1 MANRDVTNAPS
12 GQPVPAGPGSGGKLW
27 QKNIVSLQEVEKF
40 TVGNDREMDIYL
52 AAFDVLGSL
61 AHTHMLETIGLLTK
75 NERDQLHAALKDI
88 YKQIKEGRFVLA
100 ENVEDIHSQVELL
113 LTEKLGDIGKKIHS
127 ARSRNDQVLVDVKL
141 FLRNELQELVLATQ
155 PLFQLLQSQS
165 EKYKNDL
172 LPGYTHLQLAMPS
185 SFGLW
190 FGAYA
195 ESLVDDITTLKAA
208 YEVVNKNPLGSA
220 AGYGS
225 SFPINR
231 KLTTALLG
239 FDDLNYNVVYAQMG
253 RGKAE
258 RVVAMAL
265 ANVADT
271 LSRLS
276 MDACLFLNQNFG
288 FISFPPQLTTGSS
301 IMPHKKN
308 PDVFELIRSYCN
320 RIKALPNEIMLM
332 TTNLPSGYHRDLQ
345 LLKEHLFP
353 SFKILRH
360 CIEMAGL
367 MLSNIE
373 VKKDILQDEKYKY
386 LFSVEE
392 VNKLVLQGLPFR
404 DAYKKVGLDIE
415 ENNFHY
421 STSVNHT
428 HEGSIGNLCT
438 EEIQKM
444 MQKAIDGFNFSKVK
458 GALEQLLS

>member
-1 MANRDVTNAPS
+1 M
-12 GQPVPAGPGSGGKLW
+12 KLW
-27 QKNIVSLQEVEKF
+27 QKDTPPTGGDGGKEVERF
-40 TVGNDREMDIYL
+40 TVGKDREMDMYL
-52 AAFDVLGSL
+52 AAFDVFGSL
-61 AHTHMLETIGLLTK
+61 AHTQMLESIGLLTRDELSQLKVELK
-75 NERDQLHAALKDI
+75 NI
-88 YKQIKEGRFVLA
+88 YRQIQKGEFRLQHD
-100 ENVEDIHSQVELL
+100 VEDIHSHVEIL
-113 LTEKLGDIGKKIHS
+113 LTETLGDIGKKIHA
-127 ARSRNDQVLVDVKL
+127 ARSRNDQVLVDIKL
-141 FLRNELQELVLATQ
+141 FLRNELEELVKTIQ
-155 PLFQLLQSQS
+155 PFFELLQSRS
-165 EKYKNDL
+165 EKYKDHL

-195 ESLVDDITTLKAA
+195 ESLVDDMITVKAA
-208 YEVVNKNPLGSA
+208 YDVVNKNPLGSA

-231 KLTTALLG
+231 MLTTQLLG
-239 FDDLNYNVVYAQMG
+239 FEDLNYNVVYAQMG

-258 RVVAMAL
+258 RIVAQSL

-271 LSRLS
+271 LAKLS
-276 MDACLFLNQNFG
+276 MDACLYLNQNFG
-288 FISFPPQLTTGSS
+288 FINFPADFNTGSS

-308 PDVFELIRSYCN
+308 PDVFELIRSHCN

-353 SFKILRH
+353 AFKTLND

-373 VKKDILQDEKYKY
+373 IKKDILTDEKYKY

-392 VNKLVLQGLPFR
+392 VNKLVNTGMPFR

-415 ENNFHY
+415 SGNFKYNSNISH
-421 STSVNHT
+421 S

-438 EEIQKM
+438 KEIKKQ
-444 MQKAIDGFNFSKVK
+444 MQKILETFPFASVQS
-458 GALEQLLS
+458 ALEQLIK